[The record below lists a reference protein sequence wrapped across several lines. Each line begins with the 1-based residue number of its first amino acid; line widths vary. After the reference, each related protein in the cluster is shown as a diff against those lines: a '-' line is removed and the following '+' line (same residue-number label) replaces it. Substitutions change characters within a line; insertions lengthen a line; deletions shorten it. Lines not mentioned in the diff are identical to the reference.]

1 MNLTDVHIPWFQVAC
16 HFVWILGAALILASF
31 GYHDWLAREKGQKLG
46 PLLRRKSFLRALT
59 GGGTMIFGALALLIR
74 SPVLTVVFAAS
85 AILIGYKFVQ
95 IHRK

>member
-1 MNLTDVHIPWFQVAC
+1 MNLQDVHIPWFRVAC

-46 PLLRRKSFLRALT
+46 PLLRQKSFLRALT
-59 GGGTMIFGALALLIR
+59 GGGTMIFGALAPLMG
-74 SPVLTVVFAAS
+74 SPVLAVMFGAS
-85 AILIGYKFVQ
+85 AILIGYIFIQ